1 MGRSDGS
8 GSAAILAAAV
18 GYGLSTTL
26 SVAVLRQIA
35 PADLLAV
42 ELGGGATLLVVTA
55 AALGRLT
62 RAGSARNLLL
72 GILAPGL
79 AFVLGDLGLSWTSA
93 TSGSLLLATEV
104 PLSVVL
110 AVVFLR
116 EAVDRTGRWAL
127 VCGFAGTA
135 LVALGAG
142 RHDDGVATVGGNVFV
157 VLSVAASAVFL
168 VVTRRL
174 NNDDGLN
181 ASTWQTV
188 GGALGA
194 APFVVLNWWHEGSRL
209 GGASPG
215 SWWLA
220 GGILVLTALASFSF
234 NWGISRVEGVR
245 AAQLGN
251 LTPLAGL
258 VSAVVLLGERP
269 GALQLVGGALALGAV
284 VLLVHADG
292 RPAPSAVES
301 THAPLAS
308 HLNGENHDR
317 RPRPRGP
324 DRVGRGG
331 VHHRLCHGARAR
343 R

>member
-1 MGRSDGS
+1 MGRSDGA

-35 PADLLAV
+35 PTDLLAV

-142 RHDDGVATVGGNVFV
+142 RHDDGVATVGGNVLV
-157 VLSVAASAVFL
+157 VLLVAASAVFL

-174 NNDDGLN
+174 NSDDGLN

-220 GGILVLTALASFSF
+220 GGILVLRRWPPSVSTGASA
-234 NWGISRVEGVR
+234 GSRGSGLLSWATSPHWPGWSQPWCCWASGR
-245 AAQLGN
+245 GRCSSWAA
-251 LTPLAGL
+251 PWCWAG
-258 VSAVVLLGERP
+258 SSSWSTRT
-269 GALQLVGGALALGAV
+269 
-284 VLLVHADG
+284 DG
-292 RPAPSAVES
+292 PR
-301 THAPLAS
+301 
-308 HLNGENHDR
+308 R
-317 RPRPRGP
+317 RPSKAPT
-324 DRVGRGG
+324 
-331 VHHRLCHGARAR
+331 R
-343 R
+343 RWRRT

>member
-1 MGRSDGS
+1 MGRSDGA

-116 EAVDRTGRWAL
+116 EAVDRTG
-127 VCGFAGTA
+127 
-135 LVALGAG
+135 LGPG
-142 RHDDGVATVGGNVFV
+142 LRV
-157 VLSVAASAVFL
+157 
-168 VVTRRL
+168 RR
-174 NNDDGLN
+174 N
-181 ASTWQTV
+181 
-188 GGALGA
+188 
-194 APFVVLNWWHEGSRL
+194 
-209 GGASPG
+209 
-215 SWWLA
+215 
-220 GGILVLTALASFSF
+220 
-234 NWGISRVEGVR
+234 
-245 AAQLGN
+245 
-251 LTPLAGL
+251 
-258 VSAVVLLGERP
+258 RP
-269 GALQLVGGALALGAV
+269 GRAR
-284 VLLVHADG
+284 G
-292 RPAPSAVES
+292 RP
-301 THAPLAS
+301 
-308 HLNGENHDR
+308 
-317 RPRPRGP
+317 PR
-324 DRVGRGG
+324 
-331 VHHRLCHGARAR
+331 
-343 R
+343 

>member
-1 MGRSDGS
+1 MGRSDGA

-79 AFVLGDLGLSWTSA
+79 AFVLGDLGLSWTIA

-142 RHDDGVATVGGNVFV
+142 
-157 VLSVAASAVFL
+157 AS
-168 VVTRRL
+168 R
-174 NNDDGLN
+174 
-181 ASTWQTV
+181 
-188 GGALGA
+188 
-194 APFVVLNWWHEGSRL
+194 
-209 GGASPG
+209 
-215 SWWLA
+215 
-220 GGILVLTALASFSF
+220 
-234 NWGISRVEGVR
+234 
-245 AAQLGN
+245 
-251 LTPLAGL
+251 
-258 VSAVVLLGERP
+258 
-269 GALQLVGGALALGAV
+269 
-284 VLLVHADG
+284 
-292 RPAPSAVES
+292 
-301 THAPLAS
+301 
-308 HLNGENHDR
+308 
-317 RPRPRGP
+317 
-324 DRVGRGG
+324 
-331 VHHRLCHGARAR
+331 
-343 R
+343 